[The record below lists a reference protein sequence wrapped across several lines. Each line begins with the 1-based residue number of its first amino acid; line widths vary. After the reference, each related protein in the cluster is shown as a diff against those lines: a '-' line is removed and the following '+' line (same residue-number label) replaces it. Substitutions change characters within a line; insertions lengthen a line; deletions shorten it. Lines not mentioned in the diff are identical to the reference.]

1 MNNNFDQINL
11 LPIPWMKQKL
21 ESIYEKKFCGDL
33 FLFFS
38 NLRSSTKVNP
48 KTITDLLD
56 NLNIVIDNTHPIY
69 FYFPTE
75 VNDFIND
82 LIITLKSLFPNN
94 AYIILCGFKEI
105 YISSNNMDYIA
116 NLCDFYPH
124 LRNKIDGCCLIDSS
138 KSFEIFT
145 SLSDTQRI
153 NILPNSSCTIS
164 CPILDYKFY
173 NINICNLNH
182 VCFVELIEDKSSNF
196 TNYYI
201 KGLTNKNNNF
211 NFNF

>member
-1 MNNNFDQINL
+1 MNNNFNQVNL

-21 ESIYEKKFCGDL
+21 ESIYEKKFYGDL
-33 FLFFS
+33 FLIFS
-38 NLRSSTKVNP
+38 DFKSNIEINS
-48 KTITDLLD
+48 KTIIDLLD
-56 NLNIVIDNTHPIY
+56 NFNISIDNAHPIY
-69 FYFPTE
+69 FYFPIE
-75 VNDFIND
+75 VNDFIKN
-82 LIITLKSLFPNN
+82 LIIILKSLFPNN
-94 AYIILCGFKEI
+94 SYIILCGFKEN
-105 YISSNNMDYIA
+105 YINLNNINCIT
-116 NLCDFYPH
+116 NLYNSYPE
-124 LRNKIDGCCLIDSS
+124 LKNKIDNYYLIDNS

-153 NILPNSSCTIS
+153 NILPSSSCTIS

-173 NINICNLNH
+173 NLNIGRLTH
-182 VCFVELIEDKSSNF
+182 VCFVELIEDKSPNF